1 MRLKTGLLAGAMLL
15 AASSAHAADK
25 LDLST
30 IKCSDFLKSGQ
41 DTITVII
48 TWLDGYYKDEN
59 APPVIDFDKFA
70 RNSKKLGGYCGDNP
84 DSGLI
89 TAADKTLGGK

>member
-1 MRLKTGLLAGAMLL
+1 MPFKTGLLAAAMLL
-15 AASSAHAADK
+15 VASAAHADK

-70 RNSKKLGGYCGDNP
+70 RNSKKLGAYCGDNP
-84 DSGLI
+84 DTGLI

>member
-1 MRLKTGLLAGAMLL
+1 MRFTTGLLAGAMLL
-15 AASSAHAADK
+15 VASSAHADK

-30 IKCSDFLKSGQ
+30 IKCSDFLKAGN
-41 DTITVII
+41 DNIAVII

-59 APPVIDFDKFA
+59 APPVIDFDKFT
-70 RNSKKLGGYCGDNP
+70 RNSKKLGDFCGDNP
-84 DSGLI
+84 DMGLI